1 MAKKSFSTRRSA
13 VLILPAAALLFSGYV
28 ISTAVEN
35 SASPSFY
42 LDADRLYEHYFSGF
56 NLGTVSREQI
66 KTELKMVIN
75 AIALEKAQGGNM
87 PDTLLVSDRIAV
99 QKLSQ
104 ADIRSEISHFDDF
117 ISPYEALDTGSQMSS
132 NRPADEMELGSCAPF
147 TAYIR
152 DQSSLVEKFGLPYR
166 IANSALQVMDI
177 RENRFLKVGTEMH
190 EKMYDLTRYGK
201 DETAMRREQLE
212 NYKWQSADIVLG
224 HTTTRDSQ
232 LSIQGYW
239 NHAGIYSAGC
249 DCIIDVWPADGN
261 GFKGGVR
268 QSSRAFWARHFSDIA
283 IIHLKGIPLQTRR
296 KIEETV
302 FEKLGA
308 PYNLATHK
316 MNPDGGWY
324 CSKLVYWA
332 YLQEGIDLD
341 PSGGISV
348 LPDDIAMHDPGALSC
363 LKRREGHL

>member
-1 MAKKSFSTRRSA
+1 MAKKSFFTRRSA
-13 VLILPAAALLFSGYV
+13 ILILPAAALLFSGYV
-28 ISTAVEN
+28 ISTSIEN
-35 SASPSFY
+35 TSPSFY
-42 LDADRLYEHYFSGF
+42 LDADRLYEHYFSGY

-75 AIALEKAQGGNM
+75 AIALEKAQGGDI
-87 PDTLLVSDRIAV
+87 PDTLFVSDRIAV

-104 ADIRSEISHFDDF
+104 DNIRSEIAHFDDF
-117 ISPYEALDTGSQMSS
+117 VHPYKTLETGVQTPSHQ
-132 NRPADEMELGSCAPF
+132 PADEMEFGSCTPF
-147 TAYIR
+147 AAYIR
-152 DQSSLVEKFGLPYR
+152 EQSALVEKFGLPYR
-166 IANSALQVMDI
+166 IPNSALQVMDI
-177 RENRFLKVGTEMH
+177 RENRFLKVDTEMH
-190 EKMYDLTRYGK
+190 EKMYDRTRYGK
-201 DETAMRREQLE
+201 DETALRLEQLD
-212 NYKWQSADIVLG
+212 NFKWQSADIILG
-224 HTTTRDSQ
+224 HTTTRDSR

-239 NHAGIYSAGC
+239 NHTGIYNAVC
-249 DCIIDVWPADGN
+249 DCIIDVWPADEN
-261 GFKGGVR
+261 GFEGGVR

-283 IIHLKGIPLQTRR
+283 IIHLNEIPLQTRR
-296 KIEETV
+296 KIEESV
-302 FEKLGA
+302 FKKLGA

-363 LKRREGHL
+363 LKRGEGQL